1 MLSIARLLRLLFDP
15 FTLILIAVVLL
26 ATFLPAQGRAEHA
39 FQWLTHAAI
48 ALLFFMHGAKL
59 SRQEVVAGITHWR
72 LHLLVFACTFVLFPL
87 LGLALKPLV
96 APWIGAELY
105 LGVLYLCALPA
116 TVQSA
121 IAFTSLARGNIPAA
135 ICSAA
140 ASSLI
145 GIFITPLLVLWLI
158 GAGSDSAPSTLDAIA
173 KITQQL
179 LIPFIA
185 GQLARRWIGAWVARN
200 RHWLKNVDQ
209 TSILLVVYTAF
220 SQAVNQGLWAQVPA
234 MSLLA
239 LLVFCCALLALVLVL
254 VWMLGKALGFNMEDR
269 ITILFAASKKSLATG
284 VPMAQVLFASQAIG
298 SMLLPI
304 MVFHQIQLM
313 VCAVLAQHF
322 AQRPGDQT

>member
-1 MLSIARLLRLLFDP
+1 M
-15 FTLILIAVVLL
+15 
-26 ATFLPAQGRAEHA
+26 
-39 FQWLTHAAI
+39 
-48 ALLFFMHGAKL
+48 
-59 SRQEVVAGITHWR
+59 
-72 LHLLVFACTFVLFPL
+72 
-87 LGLALKPLV
+87 
-96 APWIGAELY
+96 
-105 LGVLYLCALPA
+105 
-116 TVQSA
+116 
-121 IAFTSLARGNIPAA
+121 
-135 ICSAA
+135 
-140 ASSLI
+140 
-145 GIFITPLLVLWLI
+145 
-158 GAGSDSAPSTLDAIA
+158 
-173 KITQQL
+173 
-179 LIPFIA
+179 
-185 GQLARRWIGAWVARN
+185 ARN